1 MSVRRREVLLGL
13 PLGLRMGFFV
23 GVPLGLSTNR
33 ADAKSADAPSVTLVT
48 LDHGALDETRRRLRA
63 GDESLAA
70 AHAALRTRAAKALK
84 TPLRS
89 VVDKTML
96 PPSGSRND
104 YMSMGPYWWPNPD
117 TPDGL
122 PYVRRDGKRNPQVA
136 GDALDSDRM
145 VAFCR
150 DVFDLTLAHHFGAA
164 DDHAE
169 KAAEALRHWFLAPR
183 TRMRPHLRYG
193 QAIPGVVEGRAEGLI
208 DTRHLWMVVDAAL
221 LLNARGVLSDAD
233 LDALRQWFVEFTQ
246 WMQTSPI
253 ARDED
258 AADNNHG
265 MFFDAQLVN
274 LLRFT
279 GEAAKAKERL
289 STVASRRFRPQIED
303 DGRMPLELARTR
315 PFHYSAFNLEAATR
329 LARYG
334 QGSGVDLWREPR
346 LLRAIA
352 LLQSAA
358 LSPERWTHA
367 TSEEPKIDPDKLV
380 PILLMT
386 RFSTGV
392 DQPLLTAAA
401 APRKVAVDWLL
412 WSQGNERADR

>member
-1 MSVRRREVLLGL
+1 MSVRRRDVMLGL
-13 PLGLRMGFFV
+13 PMGL
-23 GVPLGLSTNR
+23 LLSGAR
-33 ADAKSADAPSVTLVT
+33 AAPADAPSVTLVT

-63 GDESLAA
+63 GDDSLAA

-84 TPLRS
+84 RPLRS

-104 YMSMGPYWWPNPD
+104 YMSMGPYWWPNPE

-122 PYVRRDGKRNPQVA
+122 PYIRRDGQRNPQVA

-150 DVFDLTLAHHFGAA
+150 DVFDLTLAHHFGAP
-164 DDHAE
+164 DDHAA
-169 KAAEALRHWFLAPR
+169 KAVEALRHWFLEPR

-193 QAIPGVVEGRAEGLI
+193 QAIPGIVEGRAEGLI
-208 DTRHLWMVVDAAL
+208 DTRHLWMVIDAAL
-221 LLNARGVLSDAD
+221 LLNARGVLSDDD
-233 LDALRQWFVEFTQ
+233 LAALRQWFVEFTQ

-346 LLRAIA
+346 LQRAIA

-358 LSPERWTHA
+358 LSPERWHHA

-392 DQPLLTAAA
+392 DQPLLAAAA
-401 APRKVAVDWLL
+401 APRQVAVDWLL
-412 WSQGNERADR
+412 WSRPA